1 MNSAAGHPDR
11 RRNDAGHNTGINDLF
26 PRIRCFMDITDK
38 KSILVQSIR
47 ERGSMLVAF
56 SGGVDST
63 LLAMLAKEVLGNRSW
78 CVLLDSPVV
87 PRKAVEQAQK
97 IAADYG
103 LQLETISIP
112 QMDHEE
118 FRKNPPDRCYHC
130 KKISAQYLKQR
141 AKELGFTCIAD
152 GINVSDTLEH
162 RPGLIA
168 SSEEGIVHPFIEA
181 GITKQDIR
189 EIARECGLPV
199 WQKPSAACLSS
210 RIPYGEE
217 ITFDKLRM
225 IERAEAFLS
234 ARGFSQLRVRL
245 HGHVARIEVLP
256 EDIPNILS
264 IRNDVVKS
272 LRSIGFAYITLDLE
286 GYRSG
291 SMDEVLSSASL

>member
-1 MNSAAGHPDR
+1 
-11 RRNDAGHNTGINDLF
+11 
-26 PRIRCFMDITDK
+26 MDVIEK
-38 KSILVQSIR
+38 KHILEQKIG

-63 LLAMLAKEVLGNRSW
+63 LLAVLAKEILGGNSR

-97 IAADYG
+97 IAGDYG
-103 LQLETISIP
+103 LLLDIIHVP

-118 FRKNPPDRCYHC
+118 FRKNSPDRCYYC

-141 AKELGFTCIAD
+141 AGELGFVCIAD

-162 RPGLIA
+162 RPGLAA

-189 EIARECGLPV
+189 DIARECDLPI

-225 IERAEAFLS
+225 IEKAEAFLS
-234 ARGFSQLRVRL
+234 AQGFSQLRVRV
-245 HGHVARIEVLP
+245 HGRVARIEVLR
-256 EDIPNILS
+256 EDLQKILS
-264 IRNDVVKS
+264 IQEEIVKT
-272 LRSIGFAYITLDLE
+272 LKAIGFSYITLDLE

-291 SMDEVLSSASL
+291 SMDEVLK